1 MKKIALILAVI
12 MMFSAVSALAAPS
25 VEFMFYGVDEETGV
39 PAIYVFGKYTNNSTT
54 SGTWVSEDVGVYYN
68 GNKYSYVKD
77 GNTTNK
83 TGLFGIAFDD
93 PNGIKDKKT
102 GFTVQPYSVDKYGED
117 LGAEQSYD
125 FENNNKKVSSNA
137 KLASVSIVR
146 KQESKGGLMAL
157 MDPVFDP
164 DVEEYIIYGYFQNA
178 NYNLTN
184 LELLC
189 IPQDPEATVVMENTF
204 GTVNA
209 TTGGFTNNLADDKYA
224 NYTTVTVTAKDGV
237 TKKTYTFKFN
247 SSSTSA
253 YYSNTANVARPIATG
268 SFKLL
273 EEGEI
278 KGPGTNGAIYA
289 YPQIGSAKS
298 QYGVWEFNITDG
310 MKAAEIITMNIG
322 NINGTASNDMENV
335 VIAARA
341 YDDVTGL
348 GMIDGK
354 FVIPDSDAVPT
365 SGTTYCP
372 CGINVTNIVK
382 QAIEANQ
389 TTVKIAIEIVDLES
403 NGGNNV
409 PGFKLLHY
417 SYSGTNGRSVSL
429 CWK

>member
-1 MKKIALILAVI
+1 MKKIALILALV

-25 VEFMFYGVDEETGV
+25 VEYMFYGVDEETG
-39 PAIYVFGKYTNNSTT
+39 ISSMYVFGKYTNNTTT
-54 SGTWVSEDVGVYYN
+54 SGTWVSEDVGVYYK

-77 GNTTNK
+77 GNTTSK
-83 TGLFGIAFDD
+83 SGLYGIAFDD
-93 PNGIKDKKT
+93 VKGIVSSKT
-102 GFTVQPYSVDKYGED
+102 EFSVQPYSVDKYGED
-117 LGAEQSYD
+117 LGVEQSYD
-125 FENNNKKVSSNA
+125 FVNNNKKVSSNA

-164 DVEEYIIYGYFQNA
+164 DVEEYIIYGYFQNG
-178 NYNLTN
+178 NYNLAN

-189 IPQDPEATVVMENTF
+189 IPQDPEATVEMENTF

-209 TTGGFTNNLADDKYA
+209 TSGGFTQNLVDDKYA

-247 SSSTSA
+247 SSATSA
-253 YYSNTANVARPIATG
+253 YYTTAANVARPKASG
-268 SFKLL
+268 VFKLV
-273 EEGEI
+273 ENGEI
-278 KGPGTNGAIYA
+278 KAPGTNGAIYA
-289 YPQIGSAKS
+289 YPQNGSAKS
-298 QYGVWEFNITDG
+298 QYAVWEFDINDG
-310 MKAAEIITMNIG
+310 MKNAEIITMNIG
-322 NINGTASNDMENV
+322 NITGTSSNSMKNV

-341 YDDVTGL
+341 YDDTTGL
-348 GMIDGK
+348 GMMDGT
-354 FVIPDSDAVPT
+354 FVIPDSDVVPT
-365 SGTTYCP
+365 SGNTYCP

-382 QAIEANQ
+382 QAIDANQ
-389 TTVKIAIEIVDLES
+389 TSVKIAIEIVDLES

-409 PGFKLLHY
+409 PGFKLVHY